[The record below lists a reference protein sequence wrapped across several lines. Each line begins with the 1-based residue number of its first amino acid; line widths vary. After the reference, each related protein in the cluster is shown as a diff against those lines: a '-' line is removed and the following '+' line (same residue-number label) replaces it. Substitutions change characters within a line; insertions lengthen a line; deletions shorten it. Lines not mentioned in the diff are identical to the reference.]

1 MKLNKI
7 VEKQALGT
15 GHSWVKYLKLDNCQ
29 NCMTISTKLRE
40 RKDHFVITIYK
51 KDRQNLNTSIGDIII
66 FKLSNYELIR
76 PVRKDFHISLPKNIL
91 KDKNNGNKIK
101 LSILKI
107 TKNGISRK
115 RPASMVKNNKIDI
128 RHFIPKKTIFGYP
141 IHIMERGDNSSSI
154 WYSIGGG
161 VRHVNIKNFVDID
174 KIAEL
179 IGFYYGDGSTS
190 KSIRSFRLTN
200 CEPSVLNYC
209 LDVLGDI
216 GINRERFKAQII
228 YSTNEELTEDIKS
241 KCINSWSESLNI
253 NKENI
258 VSVTKADNVRETLKY
273 GSARIF
279 IDNAVLVEIF
289 LHGLLEGIL
298 QRITKPKSIID
309 KRLLEG
315 FIRGLLAAEG
325 SVNLNENGSV
335 VKVGIS

>member
-1 MKLNKI
+1 M
-7 VEKQALGT
+7 
-15 GHSWVKYLKLDNCQ
+15 
-29 NCMTISTKLRE
+29 
-40 RKDHFVITIYK
+40 
-51 KDRQNLNTSIGDIII
+51 
-66 FKLSNYELIR
+66 
-76 PVRKDFHISLPKNIL
+76 
-91 KDKNNGNKIK
+91 
-101 LSILKI
+101 
-107 TKNGISRK
+107 
-115 RPASMVKNNKIDI
+115 
-128 RHFIPKKTIFGYP
+128 
-141 IHIMERGDNSSSI
+141 
-154 WYSIGGG
+154 
-161 VRHVNIKNFVDID
+161 NIKKFVDID

-209 LDVLGDI
+209 LDILEDI

-228 YSTNEELTEDIKS
+228 YSTNKELTEDIKS
-241 KCINSWSESLNI
+241 KCTNSWSGYLNV

-279 IDNAVLVEIF
+279 IDNAVLVEVF

-335 VKVGIS
+335 VKVGISYDPHSNELDLYKNLLKNLNINHGGTKGNELYIYGFNNIKKLY